1 MSFNVMVVLLA
12 VIVSDVIREW
22 IKMKGTKR

>member
-12 VIVSDVIREW
+12 VIASDVIREW